1 MYAKCMAVKTITID
15 LEAYDR
21 LSRLKGGYSFSQV
34 IKKYLPAAGSTAG
47 DLLAAL
53 DGSDVSE
60 ETVDGI
66 AQAVEERRDSPV
78 REPSW

>member
-1 MYAKCMAVKTITID
+1 MYGKCMAVKTITID

-21 LSRLKGGYSFSQV
+21 LSRLKDGDSFSQV

-47 DLLAAL
+47 DLLASL
-53 DGSDVSE
+53 DGSAVSE
-60 ETVDGI
+60 ETVDSI
-66 AQAVEERRDSPV
+66 AQVVQERRDSPV